1 LTKISHRLVILA
13 TFLIISALFSPL
25 SVFAESSDADSAIAS
40 AKQQIVICYNAVK
53 AAEAA
58 GANIT
63 SMTSLLNEAGALLSE
78 SELAYSKNDF
88 ATAKNLAVQSSQS
101 LINFVSQANALQAS
115 AAQQRSFDFWVNV
128 VGSIIGAIGVIVAG
142 LIVFRYVG
150 KRYVQVEVDSDESS

>member
-13 TFLIISALFSPL
+13 TFLLISALFSPL